1 VRYLGLEG
9 YGLIGFLATA
19 QAIVQALDLGLAAT
33 INREVARGTASGDLA
48 QASALLRTLAAISWV
63 MAGVIAL
70 AMALLSPVVATHWL
84 RADGLAADGLAGV
97 VMLMALVIACRWPG
111 QLYQGALMGAQRI
124 VISSALNV
132 ALVTLGSG
140 GAVVLLAFVSPSMDA
155 FLLWQAGVGLA
166 YVLAAR
172 AASWRILGREQR
184 RYDRQQLGRIW
195 RFSAGVSG
203 ITVAGIV
210 LSQIDKL
217 ILSKIL
223 GLSEYGQYMLA
234 VAVAATLYLFSAP
247 LFNVLYP
254 RFSVLAHSGDE
265 GLLAGAY
272 RLSTRLLGAIV
283 FPLAMLFSVFSHD
296 VIQAWT
302 GDPALASRVGPLL
315 PMLAIGTALHCVM
328 YVPYALQLAHGM
340 TRLALTISALLLVA
354 VVPLTVLLASAYG
367 AYGGALAWLALHVL
381 YAVLGAWMT
390 HRHLLKGL
398 GGRWLAF
405 DVGIPLGLSGV
416 VGLLAL
422 YLSTAG
428 DFGVYVRLGCGAAW
442 VLLAFALTVAVS
454 PALRAAALQ
463 YARELAH
470 MAPQRRVT

>member
-1 VRYLGLEG
+1 M
-9 YGLIGFLATA
+9 
-19 QAIVQALDLGLAAT
+19 
-33 INREVARGTASGDLA
+33 
-48 QASALLRTLAAISWV
+48 AAISWV
-63 MAGVIAL
+63 TAGVIAL
-70 AMALLSPVVATHWL
+70 AMALLSPVVATRWL
-84 RADGLAADGLAGV
+84 RADALAADSLAGV
-97 VMLMALVIACRWPG
+97 VILMALVIASRWPG

-140 GAVVLLAFVSPSMDA
+140 GAVVLLAFFSPSIQT

-172 AASWRILGREQR
+172 AASWRILGREQG

-210 LSQIDKL
+210 LSQMDKL
-217 ILSKIL
+217 ILSKML
-223 GLSEYGQYMLA
+223 SLSEYGQYMLA

-254 RFSVLAHSGDE
+254 RFSVLVHSGDAVR
-265 GLLAGAY
+265 LAGAY
-272 RLSTRLLGAIV
+272 RLSTRLVGAIV
-283 FPLAMLFSVFSHD
+283 FPLAMLFSVFSQD
-296 VIQAWT
+296 LIQAWT
-302 GDPALASRVGPLL
+302 GDPVLASSVGSLL
-315 PMLAIGTALHCVM
+315 PMLATGTALHCVM
-328 YVPYALQLAHGM
+328 YVPYALQLAYGM
-340 TRLALTISALLLVA
+340 TRLPLTISALLLVA
-354 VVPLTVLLASAYG
+354 VVPLTIWLAAAYG

-381 YAVLGAWMT
+381 YTVLGAWMT

-398 GGRWLAF
+398 GGRWLAL
-405 DVGIPLGLSGV
+405 DVGIPLGLSAL
-416 VGLLAL
+416 VGLLAR
-422 YLSTAG
+422 YLSAAG

-442 VLLAFALTVAVS
+442 VLFAFALTVAVS

-463 YARELAH
+463 YVREAARG
-470 MAPQRRVT
+470 APQRRAT